1 MENKI
6 LQKIK
11 DGEVKMTSR
20 RFFFLKWATL
30 FITSVFFL
38 ILSIYIFA
46 YITFLFVDNGLIYIP
61 VLTYV
66 GLADFIVEVPWTLV
80 LLGLASLF
88 FFSITSKT
96 FYRLYRRPFITFFFS
111 ILIIIM
117 ITHIIFVESGAMRRV
132 KQEAYSLNMQLV
144 PDKFLEFRNSQT
156 GTLYVGRVIATT
168 TNSIVIVTRTREMI
182 ELFVQ
187 EPIDTK
193 DFLVDMLIDAYA
205 ERVNEKLYAK
215 SIEIVE

>member
-20 RFFFLKWATL
+20 RFFFLKWTTL

-38 ILSIYIFA
+38 ILTVYIFA
-46 YITFLFVDNGLIYIP
+46 YVTFLFVDNGLIYIP